1 MEDLKIVNADNLLY
15 TSLDETEFI
24 IEDIL
29 PIGLHI
35 FCGAPKVGKSWLMLD
50 ICIKVSKGEEIWN
63 LKTNKCDVLYL
74 ALEDTYQRLQKRLFK
89 LTNEIDSN
97 FHISIES
104 NKIANG
110 LTSQLEQ
117 TLKKY
122 PDIKLIVI
130 DTLQKVRKQNND
142 INYSNDYTDI
152 SLLKQFA
159 DKNKI
164 AVILVHHLRKQ
175 DDSDVFNRISG
186 TTGIM
191 GSSDTTFILEKKSR
205 DDSVATLFVT
215 GRDVEYQ
222 TFTLRFEECRWNLLE
237 RSFQKVRNGEIR
249 VLLGSTQKM
258 GAGTNVQKKLIA
270 MHDLDCPWRPADLT
284 QRLGRIQRQGNEND
298 EVKVIRYVT
307 EQTFDAYLYQLVE
320 GKQKFIS
327 QIMTSRTPVRSA
339 EDIDESVLNYA
350 EIKALAVGNPHI
362 IEKTQLEADISKL
375 KIVKQSYWNEIY
387 DIQDKIATYYP
398 AEIKRLQNR
407 IVGLEKDIKQAEE
420 QTKLNDD
427 GFSPMKIND
436 IVYYKKA
443 DAGERLIAECQTMTN
458 TDSRYLGTYRG
469 FDIVLSFDGIF
480 NKFTLQLKNELS
492 YNVEL
497 GDDKFGNIMRI
508 DNTIQNLSKV
518 LEKEKNE
525 LENTNKQFEDAKIE
539 SQKEFSKENELKELE
554 SKLREVN
561 KLLKIDEK
569 GENVIED
576 FEDEEQEE
584 KSQDYDK
591 EPIR

>member
-1 MEDLKIVNADNLLY
+1 
-15 TSLDETEFI
+15 
-24 IEDIL
+24 
-29 PIGLHI
+29 
-35 FCGAPKVGKSWLMLD
+35 MLD

-237 RSFQKVRNGEIR
+237 RSFQKDIEMKNAPEIIYNVISFVNDKGEWQGTATE
-249 VLLGSTQKM
+249 LLTS
-258 GAGTNVQKKLIA
+258 
-270 MHDLDCPWRPADLT
+270 LD
-284 QRLGRIQRQGNEND
+284 
-298 EVKVIRYVT
+298 
-307 EQTFDAYLYQLVE
+307 
-320 GKQKFIS
+320 
-327 QIMTSRTPVRSA
+327 
-339 EDIDESVLNYA
+339 
-350 EIKALAVGNPHI
+350 
-362 IEKTQLEADISKL
+362 
-375 KIVKQSYWNEIY
+375 
-387 DIQDKIATYYP
+387 
-398 AEIKRLQNR
+398 
-407 IVGLEKDIKQAEE
+407 EKDITPQYL
-420 QTKLNDD
+420 TKLLNEYSKTILLDN
-427 GFSPMKIND
+427 KICS
-436 IVYYKKA
+436 
-443 DAGERLIAECQTMTN
+443 EC
-458 TDSRYLGTYRG
+458 
-469 FDIVLSFDGIF
+469 
-480 NKFTLQLKNELS
+480 
-492 YNVEL
+492 
-497 GDDKFGNIMRI
+497 
-508 DNTIQNLSKV
+508 
-518 LEKEKNE
+518 
-525 LENTNKQFEDAKIE
+525 
-539 SQKEFSKENELKELE
+539 
-554 SKLREVN
+554 
-561 KLLKIDEK
+561 
-569 GENVIED
+569 
-576 FEDEEQEE
+576 
-584 KSQDYDK
+584 
-591 EPIR
+591 

>member
-1 MEDLKIVNADNLLY
+1 
-15 TSLDETEFI
+15 
-24 IEDIL
+24 
-29 PIGLHI
+29 
-35 FCGAPKVGKSWLMLD
+35 MLD

-222 TFTLRFEECRWNLLE
+222 TFTLRFEECRWNLIE
-237 RSFQKVRNGEIR
+237 RSFQKELEIKNAPEI
-249 VLLGSTQKM
+249 VS
-258 GAGTNVQKKLIA
+258 NVISF
-270 MHDLDCPWRPADLT
+270 
-284 QRLGRIQRQGNEND
+284 INENKMWQGTATELLEILD
-298 EVKVIRYVT
+298 KKDITPQYLTKVLNEYSKTILL
-307 EQTFDAYLYQLVE
+307 DN
-320 GKQKFIS
+320 KIS
-327 QIMTSRTPVRSA
+327 FTTSRTSTARLV
-339 EDIDESVLNYA
+339 
-350 EIKALAVGNPHI
+350 
-362 IEKTQLEADISKL
+362 TL
-375 KIVKQSYWNEIY
+375 K
-387 DIQDKIATYYP
+387 
-398 AEIKRLQNR
+398 
-407 IVGLEKDIKQAEE
+407 KDVEE
-420 QTKLNDD
+420 LT
-427 GFSPMKIND
+427 
-436 IVYYKKA
+436 
-443 DAGERLIAECQTMTN
+443 E
-458 TDSRYLGTYRG
+458 
-469 FDIVLSFDGIF
+469 
-480 NKFTLQLKNELS
+480 
-492 YNVEL
+492 
-497 GDDKFGNIMRI
+497 
-508 DNTIQNLSKV
+508 
-518 LEKEKNE
+518 
-525 LENTNKQFEDAKIE
+525 
-539 SQKEFSKENELKELE
+539 
-554 SKLREVN
+554 
-561 KLLKIDEK
+561 
-569 GENVIED
+569 
-576 FEDEEQEE
+576 
-584 KSQDYDK
+584 
-591 EPIR
+591 

>member
-237 RSFQKVRNGEIR
+237 RSFQKDIEMKNAPEIIYNVISFVNDKGEWQGTATE
-249 VLLGSTQKM
+249 LLTS
-258 GAGTNVQKKLIA
+258 
-270 MHDLDCPWRPADLT
+270 LD
-284 QRLGRIQRQGNEND
+284 
-298 EVKVIRYVT
+298 
-307 EQTFDAYLYQLVE
+307 
-320 GKQKFIS
+320 
-327 QIMTSRTPVRSA
+327 
-339 EDIDESVLNYA
+339 
-350 EIKALAVGNPHI
+350 
-362 IEKTQLEADISKL
+362 
-375 KIVKQSYWNEIY
+375 
-387 DIQDKIATYYP
+387 
-398 AEIKRLQNR
+398 
-407 IVGLEKDIKQAEE
+407 EKDITPQYL
-420 QTKLNDD
+420 TKL
-427 GFSPMKIND
+427 
-436 IVYYKKA
+436 
-443 DAGERLIAECQTMTN
+443 L
-458 TDSRYLGTYRG
+458 
-469 FDIVLSFDGIF
+469 
-480 NKFTLQLKNELS
+480 NELDR
-492 YNVEL
+492 L
-497 GDDKFGNIMRI
+497 
-508 DNTIQNLSKV
+508 
-518 LEKEKNE
+518 
-525 LENTNKQFEDAKIE
+525 
-539 SQKEFSKENELKELE
+539 
-554 SKLREVN
+554 
-561 KLLKIDEK
+561 
-569 GENVIED
+569 
-576 FEDEEQEE
+576 
-584 KSQDYDK
+584 
-591 EPIR
+591 